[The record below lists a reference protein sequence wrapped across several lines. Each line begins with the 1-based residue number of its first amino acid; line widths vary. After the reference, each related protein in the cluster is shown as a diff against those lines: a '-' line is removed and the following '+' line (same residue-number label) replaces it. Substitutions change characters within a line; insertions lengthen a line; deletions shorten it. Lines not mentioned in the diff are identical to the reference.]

1 MLYSLDG
8 DEVFVLQKI
17 SDNINKDTNEEI
29 TKRYEEFKSIRER
42 MKTIINLFL
51 QEVQISKN
59 VQLCEAMY
67 GNSPQSWTLKNTN

>member
-51 QEVQISKN
+51 
-59 VQLCEAMY
+59 
-67 GNSPQSWTLKNTN
+67 